1 MNIAKTGDKNDSEK
15 QVKIGRAIL
24 ELDIS
29 DKDIKNAGNP
39 WDAHRDSVVRMYNN
53 TEKSYKTRLQTI
65 AANCEKNNTNTVVL
79 PACTFVY
86 KEESEISDYLKLFSN
101 TEWIISGTLNSLT
114 KEEKVAVWHNN
125 EHIVS
130 RSIDVPIAFK
140 YLNGFA
146 VAAISSTIKK
156 AKDPNKVFNYSQ
168 GSAVPFIF
176 DLGHH
181 QYNGRYM
188 MTLKSVR
195 KKYLNSSNQPIILL
209 SFWRPQMGTVKS
221 PWVIPTD
228 NIEYYP
234 DNHREDKKGDYL
246 DIIVYNIA

>member
-1 MNIAKTGDKNDSEK
+1 MNIAETNDKNNGEK
-15 QVKIGRAIL
+15 QIKIGRAIL

-29 DKDIKNAGNP
+29 KKDIKSADNP

-53 TEKSYKTRLQTI
+53 TEKSYKTRLQKIADKCKENNVNTI
-65 AANCEKNNTNTVVL
+65 VF

-86 KEESEISDYLKLFSN
+86 KEESRISDYLNLFSN
-101 TEWIISGTLNSLT
+101 TEWIISGMLNSLT

-125 EHIVS
+125 EPVVS
-130 RSIDVPIAFK
+130 HSFDIPIAFK
-140 YLNGFA
+140 YINGFA
-146 VAAISSTIKK
+146 LAAISSTIKS
-156 AKDPNKVFNYSQ
+156 AKDPSKVFNYQ
-168 GSAVPFIF
+168 NGAAVSFIF

-181 QYNGRYM
+181 QYGGRYM

-195 KKYLNSSNQPIILL
+195 KKYLNSSNQPVVLL

-234 DNHREDKKGDYL
+234 DNHREDKKGDYR
-246 DIIVYNIA
+246 DIIERK